1 MLSTR
6 NTIFVSGRILFKVFL
21 FFHCFHSVN
30 TNDFPLSSAVELSHG
45 NVLCVACGTYV
56 YDDDLLK
63 VAHELMVRAGHRL
76 GMGAL
81 YRPWE
86 PSAKVLELLR
96 KNPRRRKIVPGVAIG
111 NSSLFKS
118 CHSFCFSHFTKFC

>member
-1 MLSTR
+1 M
-6 NTIFVSGRILFKVFL
+6 
-21 FFHCFHSVN
+21 
-30 TNDFPLSSAVELSHG
+30 
-45 NVLCVACGTYV
+45 ACGTYV
-56 YDDDLLK
+56 YDDDFLE
-63 VAHELMVRAGHRL
+63 VAHELMVRAGRRL

-111 NSSLFKS
+111 KQALLGM
-118 CHSFCFSHFTKFC
+118 